1 MGYRNSKQCK
11 TTCAKRPKE
20 RAISAFSGI
29 YYFFLSLQEL
39 YKNGIAKV
47 VHIDKHESL
56 ASSVQ
61 ALHRVGTV
69 GGFNNEYK
77 VIFSLKDF

>member
-1 MGYRNSKQCK
+1 M
-11 TTCAKRPKE
+11 
-20 RAISAFSGI
+20 
-29 YYFFLSLQEL
+29 QEL

-47 VHIDKHESL
+47 VHIDKQESL